1 MMHHK
6 LFKTFQTTLPHGTI
20 IMTEFGEQFLF
31 LIQKFINKYIDETD
45 DYKVTIGMI
54 INQGRGAD
62 IEEKLK
68 KDGVLQTK
76 IRRSSRNRN
85 K

>member
-1 MMHHK
+1 MREK
-6 LFKTFQTTLPHGTI
+6 
-20 IMTEFGEQFLF
+20 
-31 LIQKFINKYIDETD
+31 D

-54 INQGRGAD
+54 INQARGAD

-76 IRRSSRNRN
+76 IRRSSRERN

>member
-1 MMHHK
+1 MRWK
-6 LFKTFQTTLPHGTI
+6 
-20 IMTEFGEQFLF
+20 
-31 LIQKFINKYIDETD
+31 D

-76 IRRSSRNRN
+76 IRRSSRNGN
-85 K
+85 